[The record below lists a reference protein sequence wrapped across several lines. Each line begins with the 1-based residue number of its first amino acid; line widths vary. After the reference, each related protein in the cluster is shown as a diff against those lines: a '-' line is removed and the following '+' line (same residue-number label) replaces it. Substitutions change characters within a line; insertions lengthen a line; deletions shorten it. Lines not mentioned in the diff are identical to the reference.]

1 VGARWAR
8 RCREGNAGPAGG
20 RSAEPRASCARRSSH
35 TEERR
40 SKSSVSTVQPTD
52 DSVSPPVW
60 AAGVA
65 RRARRRGR
73 LLREAWA
80 RCAGAACSPACPT
93 TACSK
98 ACFRGQQCVG
108 GECVTECG
116 DGLCAGNENC
126 DTCVADCACV
136 AGQVCIRGQCATQ

>member
-65 RRARRRGR
+65 RRARRRWPV
-73 LLREAWA
+73 LREAWA
-80 RCAGAACSPACPT
+80 RCAGAACSPTPGPLRNERYGDEEG
-93 TACSK
+93 TATHGASLLL
-98 ACFRGQQCVG
+98 QC
-108 GECVTECG
+108 
-116 DGLCAGNENC
+116 DGFAMLSSARSTLARLVC
-126 DTCVADCACV
+126 DDS
-136 AGQVCIRGQCATQ
+136 